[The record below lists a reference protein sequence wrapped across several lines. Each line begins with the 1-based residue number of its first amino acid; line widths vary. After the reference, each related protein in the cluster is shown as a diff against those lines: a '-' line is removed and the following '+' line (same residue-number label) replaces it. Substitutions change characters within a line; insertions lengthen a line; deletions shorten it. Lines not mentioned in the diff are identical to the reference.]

1 MLALEERPAQ
11 GLLRLRLGAAFSAL
25 PQSERRNLAEGWLER
40 GRALGYENLE
50 LLDASSRLLARQA
63 RVGSGMI
70 LLESG
75 QPSDDP
81 ARGATDGALG

>member
-1 MLALEERPAQ
+1 LALEERPAE

-25 PQSERRNLAEGWLER
+25 PPSERRKLAERWLER
-40 GRALGYENLE
+40 GRALGYESLE

-75 QPSDDP
+75 QPSP
-81 ARGATDGALG
+81 